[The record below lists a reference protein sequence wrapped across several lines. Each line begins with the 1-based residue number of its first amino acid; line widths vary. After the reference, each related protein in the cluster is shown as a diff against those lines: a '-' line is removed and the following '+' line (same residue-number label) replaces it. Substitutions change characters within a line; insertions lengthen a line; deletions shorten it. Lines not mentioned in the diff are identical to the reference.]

1 MKIAHRLFCKRSLAG
16 EAIIVSIQIKKEKKP
31 KNDIEIITE
40 SCIIQ
45 VIWKRS
51 LNAVLSGESGGNE
64 TITWFS
70 VVCLQSFIIDTLRDS
85 SEKCKQGQT

>member
-31 KNDIEIITE
+31 ENGIEVITE

-45 VIWKRS
+45 IV
-51 LNAVLSGESGGNE
+51 
-64 TITWFS
+64 
-70 VVCLQSFIIDTLRDS
+70 
-85 SEKCKQGQT
+85 